1 MVSTDDENF
10 TYNKHVNRLSNV
22 QEQRMIEKAINLGV
36 PVERL
41 ARVLNIEPGS
51 IIKKKNMLKGICPE
65 VIDMLKDKIV
75 SSKVFSY
82 LTRMKPERQIE
93 ATKLMFESKV
103 FSTSFARS
111 IWIATPDDQLAIPRK
126 TKRSIVTDFGHF
138 TKLEE
143 EINRLHGEYEQI
155 EEYYGVNVLN
165 FTLVKGYIRNLV
177 INPRVNRYLRINNP
191 DILEHLEGIVD
202 IDNLNAED

>member
-1 MVSTDDENF
+1 
-10 TYNKHVNRLSNV
+10 
-22 QEQRMIEKAINLGV
+22 MIEKAINLGV

-111 IWIATPDDQLAIPRK
+111 IWIATPDDQLAIRGKRK
-126 TKRSIVTDFGHF
+126 DPLS
-138 TKLEE
+138 
-143 EINRLHGEYEQI
+143 QI
-155 EEYYGVNVLN
+155 WTFYKIGR
-165 FTLVKGYIRNLV
+165 RN
-177 INPRVNRYLRINNP
+177 
-191 DILEHLEGIVD
+191 
-202 IDNLNAED
+202 